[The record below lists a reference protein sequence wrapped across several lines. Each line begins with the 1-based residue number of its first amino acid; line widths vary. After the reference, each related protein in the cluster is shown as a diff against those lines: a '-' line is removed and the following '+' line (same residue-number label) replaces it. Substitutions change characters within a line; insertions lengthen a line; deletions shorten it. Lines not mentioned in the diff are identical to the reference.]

1 MPVIHERYRVIRELS
16 PTLYGWVSVCEDMHA
31 RVDLASPAAP
41 ISSVVIKQVSLERMT
56 NIALNNSSS
65 GHLPDNPVVEK
76 EVANLVRAAGGHPN
90 LVQYEESF
98 VEQQTLYLVME
109 HCADGDLHRY
119 LSSRMRHRMTCLSA
133 LSVLSQVAS
142 GMAFLHELGIAHRDI
157 SLENIMVHRGRC
169 KLGDFGLATRS
180 RLAGGRLVG
189 KNYYMAPE
197 IVAGDVYD
205 PKSADIWSLGIV
217 LFVLLTGSPLVTLAS
232 MSVKAFRVLKQAGIV
247 PILQSWVWIDNPD
260 VSTPKILGLST
271 SKKSETDYMKP
282 TITTETFKSEANY
295 DKAKAPIQNVN
306 GTSVKL
312 VSTSILGPMFLR
324 STSEN
329 GEFQD
334 LIMWSQL
341 PEVARTAFAGTEIGT
356 VPFNDARFLKKLGEA
371 WPF

>member
-1 MPVIHERYRVIRELS
+1 MNLR
-16 PTLYGWVSVCEDMHA
+16 TLLISVVA
-31 RVDLASPAAP
+31 GIASTNAASIAYDKVAP
-41 ISSVVIKQVSLERMT
+41 IPQPEAVTISDKAGVKFKPQVFVNGGCTSFPAVNAAGET
-56 NIALNNSSS
+56 SS
-65 GHLPDNPVVEK
+65 GLP
-76 EVANLVRAAGGHPN
+76 RSGGNYGCVKAP
-90 LVQYEESF
+90 LGSQVYGRSTWYRGVWAIMYAWYYPKSF
-98 VEQQTLYLVME
+98 V
-109 HCADGDLHRY
+109 
-119 LSSRMRHRMTCLSA
+119 
-133 LSVLSQVAS
+133 
-142 GMAFLHELGIAHRDI
+142 
-157 SLENIMVHRGRC
+157 
-169 KLGDFGLATRS
+169 
-180 RLAGGRLVG
+180 
-189 KNYYMAPE
+189 
-197 IVAGDVYD
+197 
-205 PKSADIWSLGIV
+205 GIV
-217 LFVLLTGSPLVTLAS
+217 GTATHDWQNAV
-232 MSVKAFRVLKQAGIV
+232 
-247 PILQSWVWIDNPD
+247 VWIDNPD